1 MRLWHVCPDAWWCLW
16 VAEQCVVCL
25 WFQSLGEDWF
35 DWFRWCDV
43 CILNLPFYPLDSF
56 STHQLPA
63 CLLMTLTT
71 EEIRRML
78 PCVWSYLMGFELLF
92 LDIGDGQCILS
103 ISSNNN
109 VSAIQTLLL
118 LSIFFKFYG
127 EWIFACFI
135 QSYCSIKLKLQLF
148 FDRKLKLQLNNIFC
162 KFWPL
167 T

>member
-78 PCVWSYLMGFELLF
+78 PCVWSYLIGFELLF
-92 LDIGDGQCILS
+92 LDIGMG
-103 ISSNNN
+103 N
-109 VSAIQTLLL
+109 VSFQYLLTIMSAPFKL
-118 LSIFFKFYG
+118 YSSYPFFLNFMESEYSHVSFNH
-127 EWIFACFI
+127 IV
-135 QSYCSIKLKLQLF
+135 
-148 FDRKLKLQLNNIFC
+148 QLNWNFNYFLIGN
-162 KFWPL
+162 
-167 T
+167 

>member
-16 VAEQCVVCL
+16 GAEQCVVCL

-78 PCVWSYLMGFELLF
+78 PCVWSYLIGFELLF
-92 LDIGDGQCILS
+92 LDIGMG
-103 ISSNNN
+103 N
-109 VSAIQTLLL
+109 VSFQYLLTIMSAPFKL
-118 LSIFFKFYG
+118 YSSYPFFKNFMESEYSHVSFNH
-127 EWIFACFI
+127 IV
-135 QSYCSIKLKLQLF
+135 
-148 FDRKLKLQLNNIFC
+148 QLNWNFNYFLIGN
-162 KFWPL
+162 
-167 T
+167 